1 MGDESQHQ
9 HQQKSYPIRV
19 LASCVNGQ
27 LKSAQ
32 TYKEFG
38 NVIVGSS
45 VTSHITVINNNDCA
59 LDFEIFIKQNTD
71 VGVSSKKLDDLC
83 VLDILDLDDEL
94 NEAPNSQETA
104 RSKPL
109 RAHIEARSKL
119 NLRCRIRPTR
129 LINYY
134 FTIEYRILY
143 LNETEN
149 RNSREVL
156 CQVSAVGVYPKLNV
170 SDIKAIGSAS
180 NLSKDFLW
188 RILSVNEYILFR
200 YLYL

>member
-1 MGDESQHQ
+1 MFIVAWVGDDSQ

-59 LDFEIFIKQNTD
+59 LDFEIFIKQNID
-71 VGVSSKKLDDLC
+71 AGVSSKKLDDMC

-94 NEAPNSQETA
+94 NEAANSQETT

-143 LNETEN
+143 LNSGEMEN

-156 CQVSAVGVYPKLNV
+156 CHISAVGVYPKLNV

-188 RILSVNEYILFR
+188 RILSINE
-200 YLYL
+200 